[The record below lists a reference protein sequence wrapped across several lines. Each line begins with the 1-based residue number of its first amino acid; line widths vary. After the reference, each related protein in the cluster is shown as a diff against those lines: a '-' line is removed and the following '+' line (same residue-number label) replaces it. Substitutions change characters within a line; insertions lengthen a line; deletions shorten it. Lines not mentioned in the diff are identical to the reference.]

1 MNINIYTKINYNF
14 ITIFFIFFIILIIN
28 FYKKIKNKLYINLFL
43 FCIIMVIIIDIYIKK
58 NSSYE
63 TKYGIPFQCVE
74 LIRRFF
80 SITKNISFPNVKD
93 AVDFFNNIN
102 FFISLKNPNEKIELK
117 TFSYPYIYNY
127 SYYLKPY
134 SILFWKYNKTNFPY
148 GHVALIIES
157 NEDETTIIQQNLNP
171 PIKKYK
177 TIELFQKINCKNSK
191 FLGIKVLSNKIL
203 STIKNI
209 DYKIIKL

>member
-1 MNINIYTKINYNF
+1 MNINIYTKNNNSI
-14 ITIFFIFFIILIIN
+14 IIFFIIIILVIIY
-28 FYKKIKNKLYINLFL
+28 YKKIKNKLYINIFL
-43 FCIIMVIIIDIYIKK
+43 FCIIMTIIIDIYIKK

-63 TKYGIPFQCVE
+63 TIYGMPFQCVE

-80 SITKNISFPNVKD
+80 SLTKNISFCNVKD

-102 FFISLKNPNEKIELK
+102 FFISLKNPNEKIVLK

-148 GHVALIIES
+148 GHVALIIDS
-157 NEDETTIIQQNLNP
+157 NEEETTIIQQNLNP

-177 TIELFQKINCKNSK
+177 TNELFKKLNCKNSK
-191 FLGIKVLSNKIL
+191 ILGIKVLPNKIL
-203 STIKNI
+203 SSIKNI
-209 DYKIIKL
+209 NYKVIKL